1 VNLLDSKISS
11 EFKLILPYRMPLIL
25 GNDVAGDVVEVGPGV
40 RRFNVGDEVYARP
53 DKGAIGTFAELIAM
67 NEADVALK
75 PVSTT
80 RRRAKRLAVD
90 YSFLFMRANGAQLTE
105 ITSLI
110 DAGTI
115 RPILDRVA
123 PFASTNEAIA
133 YVEPGRAKGKIVV
146 TTR

>member
-25 GNDVAGDVVEVGPGV
+25 GNDVAGEVVEVGPGV

-53 DKGAIGTFAELIAM
+53 DKGAIGTFAELIAT

-90 YSFLFMRANGAQLTE
+90 YSFLFMRANGAQLR
-105 ITSLI
+105 SP
-110 DAGTI
+110 
-115 RPILDRVA
+115 R
-123 PFASTNEAIA
+123 
-133 YVEPGRAKGKIVV
+133 
-146 TTR
+146 